1 MRKVVG
7 IGIIAFSSFFGLAC
21 AIAFHHET
29 VVATIMLGLIGLPLY
44 ISGQII
50 RTSKY
55 EFKQQGSRWIGI
67 YLFFF
72 FILPLLI
79 YLNELYSDLKE
90 TTFID
95 EQYII
100 YEPSSGMLGEL
111 SMGGFVILIS
121 LIGARFLNPDLK
133 RKGLLNSIILGT
145 VIILI
150 GFNYLMFSD
159 YRGIHEEKGLISSNW
174 KGKKQ
179 LISYDEIES
188 VYLEPYVHYA
198 SLSNTSDD
206 TRFVWTLTFQPS
218 HQKELIYAF
227 SLLTE
232 SGLEETI
239 AIKNLALENNIH
251 FNIREMNQETFQFF
265 NEGLEYEEL
274 EKERYYEL
282 FQVTS
287 K

>member
-1 MRKVVG
+1 MRNL
-7 IGIIAFSSFFGLAC
+7 IGIVILALSVILGLAC
-21 AIAFHHET
+21 AFAFQQET
-29 VVATIMLGLIGLPLY
+29 LGANIMLWVFGLPLY

-55 EFKQQGSRWIGI
+55 EFKHKGKHWIGI

-72 FILPLLI
+72 FIIPLLI

-95 EQYII
+95 EQFII

-111 SMGGFVILIS
+111 SIGGFVIIIFLF
-121 LIGARFLNPDLK
+121 GARFLNPELK
-133 RKGLLNSIILGT
+133 RKWLLNSIIIVT
-145 VIILI
+145 VALLV

-159 YRGIHEEKGLISSNW
+159 YRGIHEEKGLITSNW
-174 KGKKQ
+174 KGERQ
-179 LISYDEIES
+179 LVSYDEIES
-188 VYLEPYVHYA
+188 IYLKPYVHYA
-198 SLSNTSDD
+198 SLSNSSDE

-218 HQKELIYAF
+218 NQKEIIYRF
-227 SLLTE
+227 RLLTG

-239 AIKNLALENNIH
+239 AIKKLALKNNVKFIVG
-251 FNIREMNQETFQFF
+251 EMNQETFQLF

-274 EKERYYEL
+274 EKDRYYQL
-282 FQVTS
+282 FQVTD
-287 K
+287 